1 MSDNDERMIG
11 MILYTAISPDY
22 LLRSIVFT
30 DKRVIEIPLSKLS
43 EFIGRAGQIPSV
55 AAFLLEAAN
64 PGIFMGLGTI
74 VGVKMWKNLKK
85 NTEGKKSVVVTDVPL
100 SQQMATLGIRE
111 LPYEKINVVKIKKVP
126 LSEDAYL
133 NLGAGFIHSKNIV
146 FKGNEM
152 DDVRGLI
159 EKTPLSLKIQQ

>member
-159 EKTPLSLKIQQ
+159 ERTPLSLKIQQ

>member
-64 PGIFMGLGTI
+64 PGMFVGLGTI

-146 FKGNEM
+146 FKGNEI

-159 EKTPLSLKIQQ
+159 ERTPLSLKIQQ

>member
-64 PGIFMGLGTI
+64 PGMFMGLGTI

-159 EKTPLSLKIQQ
+159 EKTPLSSKIV

>member
-64 PGIFMGLGTI
+64 PGMFMGLGTI

-152 DDVRGLI
+152 DDVRDLI
-159 EKTPLSLKIQQ
+159 ERTPLSLKIQQ

>member
-1 MSDNDERMIG
+1 MSDNHERMIG

-64 PGIFMGLGTI
+64 PGMFMGLGTI

-159 EKTPLSLKIQQ
+159 EKTPLSSKIVQ

>member
-1 MSDNDERMIG
+1 MNDNNEQMLG

-43 EFIGRAGQIPSV
+43 EFIGKVGQLPSV

-64 PGIFMGLGTI
+64 PGMFMGLGTV

-85 NTEGKKSVVVTDVPL
+85 DTEGKKSVIITETPL
-100 SQQMATLGIRE
+100 LQETASMGIRE
-111 LPYEKINVVKIKKVP
+111 LPYERINVVKIKKMP

-152 DDVRGLI
+152 DDVRRLV
-159 EKTPLSLKIQQ
+159 ERTPLSSKIQQ

>member
-1 MSDNDERMIG
+1 MIDNNEKMLGI
-11 MILYTAISPDY
+11 ILYTAISPDY

-30 DKRVIEIPLSKLS
+30 DNRVIEIPLSKLS
-43 EFIGRAGQIPSV
+43 EFIGRAGQLPSV
-55 AAFLLEAAN
+55 AAVLLEAAN
-64 PGIFMGLGTI
+64 PGMFMGLGTI

-85 NTEGKKSVVVTDVPL
+85 NTEGKKSVVVTEIPL
-100 SQQMATLGIRE
+100 PQQMASMGVRE
-111 LPYEKINVVKIKKVP
+111 LSYEKINSVKIKNVP

-146 FKGNEM
+146 FKRSEI

-159 EKTPLSLKIQQ
+159 ERTPLSSKIQQ

>member
-1 MSDNDERMIG
+1 MSDNDELMIG

-64 PGIFMGLGTI
+64 PGMFMGLGTI

-159 EKTPLSLKIQQ
+159 ERTPLSLKIQQ

>member
-159 EKTPLSLKIQQ
+159 EKTPLSSKIVQ

>member
-64 PGIFMGLGTI
+64 PGMFMGLGTI
-74 VGVKMWKNLKK
+74 VGIKMWKNLKK

-159 EKTPLSLKIQQ
+159 EKTPLSSKIVQ

>member
-1 MSDNDERMIG
+1 MSDNDERMLG

-30 DKRVIEIPLSKLS
+30 DRRVIEIPLSKLS
-43 EFIGRAGQIPSV
+43 EFMGRAGQLPSV
-55 AAFLLEAAN
+55 VAYLLEAAN
-64 PGIFMGLGTI
+64 PGMFMGLGTI
-74 VGVKMWKNLKK
+74 VGVKMWKDLKK
-85 NTEGKKSVVVTDVPL
+85 NTEGKKSVVVTDIPL
-100 SQQMATLGIRE
+100 SQQMASVGIRE

-146 FKGNEM
+146 FKGNEI

-159 EKTPLSLKIQQ
+159 EKTPLSSKIQL

>member
-64 PGIFMGLGTI
+64 PGMFMGLGTI

-159 EKTPLSLKIQQ
+159 EKTPLSSKIVQ

>member
-64 PGIFMGLGTI
+64 PGMFMGLGTI

-159 EKTPLSLKIQQ
+159 ERTPLSLKIQQ

>member
-1 MSDNDERMIG
+1 MSNNDERMIG

-64 PGIFMGLGTI
+64 PGMFMGLGTI

-111 LPYEKINVVKIKKVP
+111 LPYEKINGVKIKKVP

-159 EKTPLSLKIQQ
+159 ERTPLSLKIQQ